1 MSLLDVNRDGIA
13 LDGFDPVSYFNNEP
27 LRGTPEFR
35 STIDSDTFYFANAEN
50 LEKFDADPAKYT
62 PAYGGYCA
70 YSVATENPQRADYS
84 NYKLYGG
91 RLMFFYRNDL
101 EDARVTMENN
111 MPDYVLQADTKWLR
125 QNSNMSEMEMQNL
138 SDSDN

>member
-1 MSLLDVNRDGIA
+1 MSLLDANRDGVA

-35 STIDSDTFYFANAEN
+35 SSIDSDTFYFANREN
-50 LEKFDADPAKYT
+50 LEKFEESPAKYT

-70 YSVATENPQRADYS
+70 YSVAKGNPQRADYS
-84 NYKLYGG
+84 NYKLDGG

-101 EDARVTMENN
+101 EDARVAMEDN
-111 MPDYVLQADTKWLR
+111 MPDYLLQADTNWMR
-125 QNSNMSEMEMQNL
+125 QNSNMNEMEMQNL
-138 SDSDN
+138 SDSQN